1 MVEQELHYPAVRTA
15 RLPERLIF
23 GSRPV
28 ILVLF
33 SLITIFL
40 AYQAA
45 QLRPDASFAKMLPQG
60 HPFIQKMNEHMGDL
74 RASGASLKVAVAVE
88 QGNIFNDE
96 YLSTLGQIAD
106 EIFYI
111 PGVDKNG
118 LKSLWSPD
126 TRWNMVTEEGFDS
139 GSVIPPDYDGSEA
152 SLRQLRVNLTRS
164 STIGSMVANDFK
176 STIIEV
182 PIYDKDPATGEQ
194 LNYLEFSRQLEELVR
209 QSYENDN
216 ITIHIVGFPKV
227 VGDLLE
233 GIGAI
238 VLYAIV
244 TLVITF
250 ILLYIYT
257 RCLRATIAPL
267 FCSILAVI
275 WQLGLLHL
283 AGFGLNAF
291 SILVP
296 FLVLAIGVSHGVQV
310 INAIALQ
317 LQRDTGRL
325 LAARLAFR
333 GLYIAGM
340 TALISDGIGF
350 ITLLVIDIGVIQ
362 ELGIAASIGVACII
376 FTNLVLLPV
385 VISYIGISDK
395 GIRHMRVDPEQRH
408 KLWSLVSLCAT
419 RKVAL
424 ISIAVAAFGYGVGIV
439 GGQQMKIG
447 DLDAGA
453 PELRPDSRY
462 NLDNSFITSNYAVSS
477 DILVVM
483 VETPVQ
489 ACGLYKNVR
498 LIDKFD
504 WYMENVPGVESV
516 VSMADVVRLTYM
528 AFNEGNPRWN
538 TLSRRQRAIDGG
550 LQNVPPGLMNRECS
564 LAMVVVFL
572 EDHKANTIETV
583 VDAVQSFQKEFGNE
597 QVHFTLAAGNAG
609 VEAATNQEIALAQGQ
624 MLALVYGVVAALVFL
639 SFRSA
644 VAVFCIII
652 PLGLTTVLC
661 QALMAYL
668 GIGLKVATLPV
679 VALGVGVG
687 VDYGIYIYNRLTF
700 YLKQGL
706 PMQEAYYQA
715 LSTTGR
721 AVAFTGFALGVG
733 VVTWLLSPIKFQSD
747 MGILLTFMFLWNMV
761 GALWLL
767 PALAHFL
774 IKPDQSPDADK
785 PAGKAPTGALPEA
798 ATQHY

>member
-1 MVEQELHYPAVRTA
+1 MEGKDLYYEALETA
-15 RLPERLIF
+15 RLPERIIFDHRRAILIF
-23 GSRPV
+23 FT
-28 ILVLF
+28 LLTLF
-33 SLITIFL
+33 LG
-40 AYQAA
+40 YQSSKL
-45 QLRPDASFAKMLPQG
+45 QPDASYAKMVPQE
-60 HPFIQKMNEHMGDL
+60 HPFIQKMNEHMDDL
-74 RASGASLKVAVAVE
+74 RASGASLKVSVGVE
-88 QGNIFNDE
+88 HGDIFNDE
-96 YLSTLGQIAD
+96 YLSTLGQVAD

-118 LKSLWSPD
+118 LRSLWSPD
-126 TRWNMVTEEGFDS
+126 VRWSMVTEEGFDM
-139 GSVIPPDYDGSEA
+139 GPVIPPDYDA
-152 SLRQLRVNLTRS
+152 SRASMEQLRINLTRS
-164 STIGSMVANDFK
+164 GIIGSMVAGDFK

-182 PIYDKDPATGEQ
+182 PIYDIDPATGEH
-194 LNYLEFSRQLEELVR
+194 LNYLEFSQTLEKLVR

-216 ITIHIVGFPKV
+216 ISIRIIGFPKL

-238 VLYAIV
+238 LLFAVV
-244 TLVITF
+244 TLVITL

-257 RCLRATIAPL
+257 RDIRATVAPL
-267 FCSILAVI
+267 FCSILAVV

-283 AGFGLNAF
+283 AGFGLNAY

-317 LQRDTGRL
+317 LGSSNRL

-350 ITLLVIDIGVIQ
+350 ITLLVIDIGVIR
-362 ELGIAASIGVACII
+362 ELGIAASIGVAAII

-385 VISYIGISDK
+385 LVSYISIGKS
-395 GIRHMRVDPEQRH
+395 GIRHMRVDPGRRH
-408 KLWSLVSLCAT
+408 RLWSAVSLCAT
-419 RKVAL
+419 RNVAVVSLL
-424 ISIAVAAFGYGVGIV
+424 IAMAGYAVGII

-462 NLDNSFITSNYAVSS
+462 NQDNEFITSNYAVSS

-483 VETPVQ
+483 AETPKQ
-489 ACGLYKNVR
+489 ACGRYKNLSLV
-498 LIDKFD
+498 DKFD
-504 WYMENVPGVESV
+504 WYMENVPGVQSV
-516 VSMADVVRLTYM
+516 ASAADVVRLTGT
-528 AFNEGNPRWN
+528 ALNEGNARWQ
-538 TLSRRQRAIDGG
+538 TLSRRQRVLEGALGKAPRG
-550 LQNVPPGLMNRECS
+550 LVNLDCS

-572 EDHKANTIETV
+572 DDHKAETLAGV
-583 VDAVQSFQKEFGNE
+583 VDAVQSFQQKYSND
-597 QVHFTLAAGNAG
+597 QVHFALAAGNAG
-609 VEAATNQEIALAQGQ
+609 IEAATNEEIAVARGEILV
-624 MLALVYGVVAALVFL
+624 LVYTVVAALVFL

-652 PLGLTTVLC
+652 PLGLTSALC
-661 QALMAYL
+661 QALMAKL

-706 PMQEAYYQA
+706 PMREAYYQA

-721 AVAFTGFALGVG
+721 AVAFTGLALGVG
-733 VVTWLLSPIKFQSD
+733 VITWIVSPIKYQAD
-747 MGILLTFMFLWNMV
+747 MGMLLTFMFLWNMV

-767 PALAHFL
+767 PALAYFL
-774 IKPDQSPDADK
+774 VKPKGTSGA
-785 PAGKAPTGALPEA
+785 ALAKAP
-798 ATQHY
+798 ATASGISQSSAKIT